1 MATCPNLTPKIA
13 PASDAANTGVLHTAK
28 QPSAVRAA
36 ALATSEPVISAR
48 PESAM
53 SETRED
59 RATTGRTVAHL
70 VFLPIALFLTLL
82 VVGAAVVSK
91 SLTT

>member
-1 MATCPNLTPKIA
+1 
-13 PASDAANTGVLHTAK
+13 
-28 QPSAVRAA
+28 
-36 ALATSEPVISAR
+36 
-48 PESAM
+48 M

-82 VVGAAVVSK
+82 VVGATVVSK